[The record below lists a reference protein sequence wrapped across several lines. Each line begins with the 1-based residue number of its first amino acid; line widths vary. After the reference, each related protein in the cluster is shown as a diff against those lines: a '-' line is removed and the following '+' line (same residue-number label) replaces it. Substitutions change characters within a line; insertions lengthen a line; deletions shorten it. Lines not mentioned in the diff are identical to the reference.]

1 LPKLQR
7 GDIEAISPSSIRK
20 RDERFRAAPRTI
32 EKWDWNM
39 ATNVTDA
46 EADRI
51 DEYLGD
57 GAYDTWNELDMEAD
71 SLVAR
76 RRKADELLRSVD
88 IRLLQLS
95 PYGTDWVEKL
105 QKDCASAIN
114 LIKQKKY
121 VDQAQFN
128 SLLEMFPAVLD
139 AADLMLKN
147 AEAIPT
153 VWLVAGAAATPAI
166 GFTAA
171 VGRLHSDLMELDEL
185 LNEAMDEE
193 IETEIKSALGIVI
206 TSVELIVPG
215 LGLVARGGLT
225 AVEVYLAD
233 DPTSPAAIHKYGK
246 FGVEALEKKMSHRVE
261 VLERMMGQKNGKYEL
276 EALEK
281 MLKKSQTVEHV
292 LGRGGKVLTIAGFYF
307 DIADV
312 LEVKGKVKEIKAAME
327 KANREFKELQRKLI
341 EVVAGFQRFHHTLL
355 TSEAAARRAIREK
368 SDERDE
374 LIERHAY
381 SLVNPVAWKVY
392 DYSKVGLD

>member
-1 LPKLQR
+1 
-7 GDIEAISPSSIRK
+7 
-20 RDERFRAAPRTI
+20 
-32 EKWDWNM
+32 M

-46 EADRI
+46 EAVRI
-51 DEYLGD
+51 DEFFGD
-57 GAYDTWNELDMEAD
+57 GTYDTWHELDVEAD
-71 SLVAR
+71 GLVTR

-121 VDQAQFN
+121 VDQTQFN
-128 SLLEMFPAVLD
+128 SLLEIFPAALD
-139 AADLMLKN
+139 TADLMLKD

-153 VWLVAGAAATPAI
+153 VWLVAGAAATPTV

-171 VGRLHSDLMELDEL
+171 VGQLHNELIELEEL

-193 IETEIKSALGIVI
+193 VETEIKSMLGIVI
-206 TSVELIVPG
+206 TSVELFVPP

-225 AVEVYLAD
+225 AVEVYLTD
-233 DPTSPAAIHKYGK
+233 DRTSPAAVHKYGK
-246 FGVEALEKKMSHRVE
+246 FGVEVIEKRMSHKVETLEKMMS
-261 VLERMMGQKNGKYEL
+261 QKNGKYEL
-276 EALEK
+276 ELLEQ
-281 MLKKSQTVEHV
+281 MMKKSQAVEHIFAH
-292 LGRGGKVLTIAGFYF
+292 GGKVLTIAGFYF
-307 DIADV
+307 DVAEV
-312 LEVKGKVKEIKAAME
+312 LEVKGKVKEIKARME
-327 KANREFKELQRKLI
+327 KANREFKELQHNLI
-341 EVVAGFQRFHHTLL
+341 EVVAGFQRFHHVLL

-381 SLVNPVAWKVY
+381 SLINPVAWKIY